1 MHFRQGTQA
10 LHAECERFDEDD
22 GVAMI
27 CYAPH
32 YLYDGAWTVTL
43 TLEDGAGT
51 AFTAEGATL
60 TAQTGLTES
69 QAQAEL
75 RALAAKRENKPVLVR
90 GRRMEIPSETKEI
103 AVSGDMNSTT
113 VTFRIDTYYDG
124 FDLST
129 HNLYVEMM

>member
-1 MHFRQGTQA
+1 
-10 LHAECERFDEDD
+10 
-22 GVAMI
+22 MI